1 MEITVKDR
9 QSLIDIAIIALGS
22 AEGVFSLVKRNG
34 LSLTDTLADGQVLEY
49 EADDI
54 VAPTIRETY
63 RVRKLAPATDIGRLE
78 FNYLMSATSPGKV
91 TGSVV
96 VRPHRSGQM
105 LIDPLEDALAD
116 IMAGRPPKENA
127 QIHLTRIF
135 QNPFDDTFA

>member
-34 LSLTDTLADGQVLEY
+34 LSLTDT
-49 EADDI
+49 
-54 VAPTIRETY
+54 TIRETY
-63 RVRKLAPATDIGRLE
+63 RVRKLAPATDIGRLD
-78 FNYLMSATSPGKV
+78 FNYLMSATSSGKV

-116 IMAGRPPKENA
+116 IMAGRPPKENT

-135 QNPFDDTFA
+135 QNPFVDTFA